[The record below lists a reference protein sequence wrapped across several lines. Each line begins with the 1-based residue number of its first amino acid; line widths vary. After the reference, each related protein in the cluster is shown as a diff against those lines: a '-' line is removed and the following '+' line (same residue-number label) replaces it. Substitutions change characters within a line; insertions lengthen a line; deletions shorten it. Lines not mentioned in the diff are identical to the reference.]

1 MKFKNKSE
9 IKVIVLACI
18 FTVIIV
24 LGFSLM
30 QGNIKS
36 KKSEYVSTKSDTK
49 NIELTKGDYE
59 LVRKDEKVDE
69 NTFIVLEK
77 RELTPKEIAYLANE
91 LGKKSTGKFK
101 VYLFNNKEKASNF
114 EYETEQI
121 QTIAKPIDS
130 QKIGVEEYYNINK
143 EVKDK
148 PQNYT
153 IKNINEKDG
162 NTFIEIYFTN
172 NTNPEKVLAQ
182 IKFLGDNIRN
192 LNHNKDLGTLEI
204 KAYYGEGK
212 NSSWIYTSKNKNL
225 IIHNQIVDLT
235 NL

>member
-36 KKSEYVSTKSDTK
+36 KKSEYVSTESDTK

-77 RELTPKEIAYLANE
+77 KR
-91 LGKKSTGKFK
+91 
-101 VYLFNNKEKASNF
+101 
-114 EYETEQI
+114 
-121 QTIAKPIDS
+121 
-130 QKIGVEEYYNINK
+130 IN
-143 EVKDK
+143 
-148 PQNYT
+148 
-153 IKNINEKDG
+153 
-162 NTFIEIYFTN
+162 
-172 NTNPEKVLAQ
+172 
-182 IKFLGDNIRN
+182 
-192 LNHNKDLGTLEI
+192 
-204 KAYYGEGK
+204 
-212 NSSWIYTSKNKNL
+212 S
-225 IIHNQIVDLT
+225 
-235 NL
+235 